1 MVTLFL
7 KNKNLNKNYLS
18 TALKSRLNRM
28 YCYATTEEGFVTDKL
43 IMNRYMEKLGRYLPK
58 YITGI
63 NLMP

>member
-1 MVTLFL
+1 
-7 KNKNLNKNYLS
+7 
-18 TALKSRLNRM
+18 M

-58 YITGI
+58 YISGI